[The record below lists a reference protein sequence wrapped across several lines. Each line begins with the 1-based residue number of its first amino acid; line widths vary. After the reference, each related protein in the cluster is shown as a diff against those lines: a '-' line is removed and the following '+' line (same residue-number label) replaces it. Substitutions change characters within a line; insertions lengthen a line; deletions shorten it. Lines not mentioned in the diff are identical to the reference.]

1 MSKLGIKIGKRL
13 FHVQIDAL
21 GSLDSQISVQIEGE
35 DVPVILP
42 KQSEDGD
49 KLDWIIINNRPYE
62 INLDADL
69 LTIGLHN
76 RVYPIEIRDLAV
88 SLTRPRIA
96 DGRVKAPI
104 PGLIRQLYV
113 HQGMSVEVGQ
123 SLLVLEAMKMEN
135 EILAPKTGCIRSVN
149 VITGQNV
156 NLNDILVEIE

>member
-1 MSKLGIKIGKRL
+1 MSKLGVKIGKRL
-13 FHVQIDAL
+13 FHVEVNNQGSVDNQILVD
-21 GSLDSQISVQIEGE
+21 IEGE
-35 DVPVILP
+35 EIHVIFP
-42 KQSEDGD
+42 DQGEANE

-62 INLDADL
+62 INLDSHF
-69 LTIGLHN
+69 LTIGLRN

-104 PGLIRQLYV
+104 PGVIRQLFISP
-113 HQGMSVEVGQ
+113 GMSVDVGQ

-135 EILAPKTGCIRSVN
+135 EILASKAGRIRSVN
-149 VITGQNV
+149 VGIGQNV

>member
-113 HQGMSVEVGQ
+113 YQGMSVEVGQ